1 MLPRILIA
9 SLAARR
15 GRVLL
20 ALLAV
25 SLGVAVATALATLSL
40 EVGDDLAR
48 TLRAAGPNFVVQ
60 PSGATLPLDVGGAE
74 FRPARAG
81 ANLDLASVAALKQSF
96 CKNNL
101 LAAAP
106 EIDAAATIAGRPAT
120 VVGTWFDHP
129 LAAAGGTWRTG
140 IAALRPTWTIDGH
153 WPHDSNGSLT
163 SYEIAIGRDLARRLD
178 LAPGRNVEIAIG
190 GTTRRFLVTA
200 VVDAGGRDDARAFA
214 PLETVAAMSDR
225 PNTADRVWVS
235 ALVKP
240 GPQGPAPDAARD
252 PAGYERYMCTPYP
265 ANVAHDLARNLP
277 GAEVLPLAE
286 VVAGEGRVVGRLN
299 LLLLLLA
306 LAALAAAT
314 LGLVSTTTAT
324 VMERRVEI
332 GLLRSLGA
340 SSRQLAALLMTETAL
355 ISCAGGALGW
365 LVGGASAALVR
376 GSTFGAGAA
385 FEQLLLPVAIGLALG
400 VAFLGT
406 IGPLRLALR
415 LDPATVLRGQP

>member
-1 MLPRILIA
+1 MLPRILFA
-9 SLAARR
+9 SLQARR

-40 EVGDDLAR
+40 QVGDDLAR

-60 PSGATLPLDVGGAE
+60 PTGAELPLDVGGAE

-81 ANLDLASVAALKQSF
+81 ASLDLAAIAALKNSF
-96 CKNNL
+96 WKNNL

-106 EIDAAATIAGRPAT
+106 EIEASGTVAGRTAT
-120 VVGTWFDHP
+120 VVGTWFEHP
-129 LAAAGGTWRTG
+129 VAIGGGVWTTG
-140 IAALRPTWTIDGH
+140 VAALRPTWTIAGR
-153 WPHDSNGSLT
+153 WPHEGGD
-163 SYEIAIGRDLARRLD
+163 EIALGRDLARRLELAQGAHVD
-178 LAPGRNVEIAIG
+178 LAIAG
-190 GTTRRFLVTA
+190 ARRRCLVTA
-200 VVDAGGRDDARAFA
+200 VVSAGGRDDARAFA
-214 PLETVAAMSDR
+214 PLETVAAMSGR
-225 PNTADRVWVS
+225 AGAADRVWVS
-235 ALVKP
+235 ALVKA
-240 GPQGPAPDAARD
+240 GPAGPPPDAARD
-252 PAGYERYMCTPYP
+252 PKGFERYMCTPYP
-265 ANVAHDLARNLP
+265 GNVAHDLAQNVP

-299 LLLLLLA
+299 MLLLLLA

-340 SSRQLAALLMTETAL
+340 SSRQLATLLMTETAL
-355 ISCAGGALGW
+355 VSLAGGTLGW
-365 LVGGASAALVR
+365 LIGGASAALVR
-376 GSTFGAGAA
+376 GRTFGQGGT
-385 FEQLLLPVAIGLALG
+385 FELLLLPLALGLALG

-406 IGPLRLALR
+406 LGPLRVALR